1 MQGVLAY
8 GSIATGFKSG
18 GFNGSFLS
26 LVPAEI
32 ALQLQPIQPE
42 HVTSYELGVKTT
54 LFDGRLLF
62 DAAAFYN
69 DYTNMQV
76 FTLVPPPPGG
86 SGLPVNVLTN
96 ARAAHT
102 EGLEAQMVARP
113 TSALTASVQLG
124 WLETRLDQ
132 FVSHADPA
140 QPDYSGRQ
148 LPDAPHF
155 SLASLIDYKIPLAE
169 NALDLQFSVTYKS
182 HQFFDTSNDPYTTQ
196 AGYWL
201 ENVRIAYAFDH
212 SKWEIAG
219 YVRNLSDRKYLIDA
233 FDLTSPFGLIQGI
246 TGVPRTFGAELNYR
260 F

>member
-1 MQGVLAY
+1 
-8 GSIATGFKSG
+8 
-18 GFNGSFLS
+18 
-26 LVPAEI
+26 
-32 ALQLQPIQPE
+32 
-42 HVTSYELGVKTT
+42 
-54 LFDGRLLF
+54 
-62 DAAAFYN
+62 
-69 DYTNMQV
+69 MQV

-86 SGLPVNVLTN
+86 SGLPVNILTN
-96 ARAAHT
+96 ARVAHT

-113 TSALTASVQLG
+113 VRALTASIQVG

-132 FVSHADPA
+132 FVSHADPE

-155 SLASLIDYKIPLAE
+155 SLSSLIDYKIPVGQ

-196 AGYWL
+196 APYWL
-201 ENVRIAYAFDH
+201 ENVRVAYSFDH
-212 SKWEIAG
+212 SKWEVAG

-233 FDLTSPFGLIQGI
+233 FDLTSPFGFIQGI
-246 TGVPRTFGAELNYR
+246 TGTPRTFGAELNYK